1 MTFERKKITGPPM
14 QDLLLNLGL
23 RRNDKSKE
31 EDIHFE
37 NINFPGEWAIA
48 EMNGDDWIP
57 YHNIPEII

>member
-14 QDLLLNLGL
+14 QNLLLNLGL

-48 EMNGDDWIP
+48 EMNGDD
-57 YHNIPEII
+57 